1 METPNAGLPWA
12 GGVLEVVAGIAGQS
26 GSKSDAK
33 WPSQSEKGEHHPK
46 VAKVK

>member
-1 METPNAGLPWA
+1 METPNSGLQWA
-12 GGVLEVVAGIAGQS
+12 GGVLEVVAGITGQC

-33 WPSQSEKGEHHPK
+33 WPRKSEKSEHHPK